1 MRIARCAAQSRAGR
15 HPGRR
20 CVRKMGREEY
30 RALASNARRIVVKV
44 GTSTLAYPNGK
55 LNLEQIERLVRQL
68 SDLRNQDKEV
78 VLVSSGAIGAGMGKL
93 NLSERPRTIPENQA
107 VAAIGQGVLLHIYEK
122 MFSEYGQA
130 TAQLLLTRSDL
141 ENRKRFLNGRNTLLT
156 LLKLGVI
163 PIVNENDTVAFEE
176 IKFGDNDTL
185 AALVGTLI
193 DADLIILLTDIDG
206 FYSGDPRKDRTAER
220 ISVVRAIDEEL
231 TGLAGGVGSKFGSG
245 GMVTKLMAASIAVNA
260 GIPLMIGDGADPHIL
275 RRLTS
280 GEDVGTLFL
289 PNEMRPHLRK
299 KWIAF
304 GSHPAGSVTV
314 DAGARAALVEHGR
327 SLLPSGVLSA
337 EGEFSAGDV
346 VEIRDPAGR
355 EFARGIVNY
364 SREEVDRIKGRKSGE
379 IRAILGYKDFDEVIH
394 RDNLSLIL

>member
-1 MRIARCAAQSRAGR
+1 
-15 HPGRR
+15 
-20 CVRKMGREEY
+20 MGREEY
-30 RALASNARRIVVKV
+30 RSLVTDAQKIVVKV
-44 GTSTLAYPNGK
+44 GTSTLTHSNGK

-68 SDLRNQDKEV
+68 SDLRNQGKDV

-93 NLSERPRTIPENQA
+93 NLAERPRTIPEKQA
-107 VAAIGQGVLLHIYEK
+107 VAAVGQGILLHIYEK

-130 TAQLLLTRSDL
+130 TAQLLLTKADMEHRQ
-141 ENRKRFLNGRNTLLT
+141 RFLNGRNTLLT

-193 DADLIILLTDIDG
+193 DADLVILLTDIDG
-206 FYSGDPRKDRTAER
+206 FYDGDPRKHKNAKR
-220 ISVVRAIDEEL
+220 IPVVETIDEQIE
-231 TGLAGGVGSKFGSG
+231 GLAGSVGSKFGSG
-245 GMVTKLMAASIAVNA
+245 GMATKVSAASIAINA
-260 GIPLMIGDGADPHIL
+260 GIPLMIGHGAEPNII

-289 PNEMRPHLRK
+289 PIEMKPHLRK

-304 GSHPAGSVTV
+304 GSHVGGRIVV
-314 DAGARAALVEHGR
+314 DDGARDALLHKGK
-327 SLLPSGVLSA
+327 SLLPSGIVSV
-337 EGEFSAGDV
+337 EGDFAAGDV
-346 VEIRDPAGR
+346 VGIADLEGR
-355 EFARGIVNY
+355 EFARGITNY
-364 SREEVDRIKGRKSGE
+364 SWLELNKIKGQKSKD
-379 IRAILGYKDFDEVIH
+379 ICPILGYKDYDEVIH

>member
-1 MRIARCAAQSRAGR
+1 MEREHDRSLVANAQ
-15 HPGRR
+15 
-20 CVRKMGREEY
+20 K
-30 RALASNARRIVVKV
+30 IVVKV
-44 GTSTLAYPNGK
+44 GTSTLTHSNGK

-68 SDLRNQDKEV
+68 SDLRNQGKDV

-93 NLSERPRTIPENQA
+93 NLAERPRTIPEKQA
-107 VAAIGQGVLLHIYEK
+107 VAAVGQGILLHIYEK

-130 TAQLLLTRSDL
+130 TAQLLLTKADMEHRQ
-141 ENRKRFLNGRNTLLT
+141 RFLNSRNTLLT

-193 DADLIILLTDIDG
+193 DADLVILLTDIDG
-206 FYSGDPRKDRTAER
+206 FYDGDPRKNSQAKR
-220 ISVVRAIDEEL
+220 ISVVETIDEQIE
-231 TGLAGGVGSKFGSG
+231 GLAGSVGSKFGSG
-245 GMVTKLMAASIAVNA
+245 GMATKISAASIAVNA
-260 GIPLMIGDGADPHIL
+260 GIPLMIGHGAEPNII

-289 PNEMRPHLRK
+289 PIEMKPHLRK

-304 GSHPAGSVTV
+304 GSHVGGRIVV
-314 DAGARAALVEHGR
+314 DDGARDALLHKGR
-327 SLLPSGVLSA
+327 SLLPSGIVSV
-337 EGEFSAGDV
+337 EGDFAAGDV
-346 VEIRDPAGR
+346 VGIVDAEGR
-355 EFARGIVNY
+355 EFARGITNY
-364 SREEVDRIKGRKSGE
+364 SWLELNKIKGQKSKD
-379 IRAILGYKDFDEVIH
+379 ICPILGYKDYDEVIH